1 MAEMSIVDQVSHS
14 TIRIECSLPGGLT
27 STGTGF
33 FYSFKRSTDSHVPVI
48 ITNKHVIHGALTGTL
63 VFTLTRP
70 DGRPDYGRNHIF
82 KVNDFASCWKP
93 HPDDSIDLC
102 AMPIASI
109 IEQASE
115 KGVKPF
121 FTNLDSS
128 LLPKDSE
135 IEDLRSLEEVTMVG
149 YPNGLWD
156 RVNNLPIFRRGILAT
171 SFARDWNGKKEF
183 LIDAACFPGSSGS
196 PVMLVNLGS
205 YRVGTTINIGSRV
218 KLLGVL
224 YAGPQHTV
232 TGEVSIVDIPVVQK
246 PISVTAIPTNL
257 GIVIKAHLIE
267 DFDGVFK

>member
-14 TIRIECSLPGGLT
+14 TVRIECSLEGGKT

-33 FYSFKRSTDSHVPVI
+33 FYSFKRTKDSHVPVI

-63 VFTLTRP
+63 VFTLTKS
-70 DGRPDYGRNHIF
+70 DGTPDYGNTW
-82 KVNDFASCWKP
+82 DFRFDNFSSFWKP
-93 HPDDSIDLC
+93 HPDESIDLC
-102 AMPIASI
+102 AMPIVPI
-109 IEQASE
+109 IKQASE
-115 KGVKPF
+115 KGFKPF
-121 FTNLDSS
+121 FTYLDSS
-128 LLPKDSE
+128 FLPKDSE
-135 IEDLRSLEEVTMVG
+135 IEDLKSLEEVTMVG

-171 SFARDWNGKKEF
+171 SYARDWNGKKEF

-196 PVMLVNLGS
+196 PVMLVNVGS
-205 YRVGTTINIGSRV
+205 YKVGATTHFASRV

-232 TGEVSIVDIPVVQK
+232 TGEVSVVDIPVVQK
-246 PISVTAIPTNL
+246 AISVTAIPTNL
-257 GIVIKAHLIE
+257 GVVIKAHLIE